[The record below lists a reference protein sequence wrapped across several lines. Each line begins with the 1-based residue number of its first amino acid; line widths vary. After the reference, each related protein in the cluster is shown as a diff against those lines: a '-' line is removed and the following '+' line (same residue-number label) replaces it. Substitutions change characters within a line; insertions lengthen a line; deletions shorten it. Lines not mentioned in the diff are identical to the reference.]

1 MTKSASLGGVGSST
15 ICQGIWEE
23 SHPPVHL
30 VIGGQVLVGVM
41 ELAKPA
47 NLPQPLSTVVGG
59 NMEYE
64 DLGRYPQTRDFV
76 EAHLS

>member
-1 MTKSASLGGVGSST
+1 MNKSTIFGVVGSST
-15 ICQGIWEE
+15 IHQNTQEE